1 MTQENRPKAMDFWD
15 MVIAEVHGIRP
26 AELIEEQKK
35 RTQSIRNI
43 LRICTR

>member
-1 MTQENRPKAMDFWD
+1 

-35 RTQSIRNI
+35 DARYSEPSAYMYRMK
-43 LRICTR
+43 